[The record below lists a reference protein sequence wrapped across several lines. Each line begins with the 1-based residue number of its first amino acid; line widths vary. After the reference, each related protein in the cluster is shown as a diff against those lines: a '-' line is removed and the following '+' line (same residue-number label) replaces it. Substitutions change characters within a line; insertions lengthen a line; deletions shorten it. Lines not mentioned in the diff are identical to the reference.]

1 MPPPPTGI
9 PADPVL
15 AEHGLEQAAELGAHI
30 KKISDAGPRPV
41 QQIYC
46 SPYYRCLQ
54 TATPTS
60 KALDVKVYIDYG
72 ASEWLNRPHYDH
84 SPIPAS
90 TKDLAQKYFPDNLI
104 DDTYTPIISEAHLQE
119 SYEQLLD
126 RAKLFFKELVQRL
139 DTEEPEVDHILIVTH
154 AATKIALGRAIVG
167 DDNLD
172 IRTGTCSLDTFVRD
186 PKDSNTWVAEKIGD
200 TSFLTNGEEMHWSF
214 GKNCLR
220 LFFNFVNHFFLLTFY
235 FPYI

>member
-15 AEHGLEQAAELGAHI
+15 AEHGLEQADELGAHM
-30 KKISDAGPRPV
+30 KKLSESGPRPV

-60 KALDVKVYIDYG
+60 KGLGIKLFIEYG

-90 TKDLAQKYFPDNLI
+90 TKDLAQKYFPDNLV
-104 DDTYTPIISEAHLQE
+104 DE
-119 SYEQLLD
+119 SYESIVTDCRMHESYEELLE
-126 RAKLFFKELVQRL
+126 RAKYFVNGLIERL
-139 DTEEPEVDHILIVTH
+139 DKTQPEIENILIVTH
-154 AATKIALGRAIVG
+154 AATKIVLGRAILK
-167 DDNLD
+167 DDD
-172 IRTGTCSLDTFVRD
+172 IYIRTGTCSLDTYVRD
-186 PKDSNTWVAEKIGD
+186 PETPEKWTAESLGE
-200 TSFLTNGEEMHWSF
+200 TSYLTNGEEMHWGF
-214 GKNCLR
+214 GK
-220 LFFNFVNHFFLLTFY
+220 FNILHEIF
-235 FPYI
+235 